1 MAREGCPVPEWDA
14 LIAGARHGQQRGK
27 VRVVGLMEWS
37 NTLANDGK
45 WDRRIDTDAPA
56 AGTVTTRADWHPL
69 TQIAFRFYVVYFGL
83 FCLLLTPILFAL
95 LGVLGRWIRRHGGP
109 WVMSLT
115 DPVWAMSLTDPVTGW
130 VGRTFFGVDAVLHE
144 DSGAGDQAAIW
155 VLVFCI
161 LVVAVVATAVWTAFD
176 RRTSYPRLL
185 AWFTLFL
192 RLCLGWQMLSF
203 GFAKLIPTQMPGP
216 TLAQLL
222 QPYGD
227 LSPASVLWLQVGSS
241 YPYEMALGAVE
252 VVAGLLLFVPRTAVL
267 GAALS
272 LASMAQVLLMNM
284 TFDIPE
290 KLLSLHLL
298 LLSLVLLA
306 PYLRRLVNVFVLQR
320 ACEPLTQPSLFTD
333 DRKNRIALWIQVAIG
348 IWVALGGGY
357 DRWVVWQDQYGAGSP
372 KSELYGIW
380 DVRDFTLD
388 GQPVPPLATDEN
400 RWQRLVFD
408 DPEAATYQRMNG
420 ELVPARADFLPNGQ
434 LELTT
439 MTDTTGGKTRRQP
452 PFATLS
458 TEQPTPD
465 RLLLRGK
472 LHDRPV
478 AITLERVDLNSF
490 ILRSRGFNWVQ
501 DYPYFR

>member
-1 MAREGCPVPEWDA
+1 MTG
-14 LIAGARHGQQRGK
+14 
-27 VRVVGLMEWS
+27 
-37 NTLANDGK
+37 TL
-45 WDRRIDTDAPA
+45 A
-56 AGTVTTRADWHPL
+56 AGTVTTRAGWHPL
-69 TQIAFRFYVVYFGL
+69 TRIAFRCCVIYFGL
-83 FCLLLTPILFAL
+83 FCLLLPFIPFPL
-95 LGVLGRWIRRHGGP
+95 LGVLGRWIRRYGSGP
-109 WVMSLT
+109 WIV
-115 DPVWAMSLTDPVTGW
+115 SLTDPVTGW
-130 VGRTFFGVDAVLHE
+130 VGRTFFGVDAVLHQ
-144 DSGAGDQAAIW
+144 DSGSGDQTAVW

-161 LVVAVVATAVWTAFD
+161 LVVAVVATAVWTAID
-176 RRTSYPRLL
+176 RRSSYPRLL
-185 AWFTLFL
+185 AWFTLLL
-192 RLCLGWQMLSF
+192 RLCLGGQMLSF

-267 GAALS
+267 GAAVS

-284 TFDIPE
+284 TFDIPV
-290 KLLSLHLL
+290 KLHALHLL
-298 LLSLVLLA
+298 LISLVLLA
-306 PYLRRLVNVFVLQR
+306 PYLRRLANVFVLQR

-333 DRKNRIALWIQVAIG
+333 DRKNRIALWITVAIG
-348 IWVALGGGY
+348 IWVAFGSGY
-357 DRWVVWQDQYGAGSP
+357 DRWVVWQDQYGPGSP

-380 DVRDFTLD
+380 EVRDFTLD
-388 GQPVPPLATDEN
+388 GQPVPPLTTDEN

-408 DPEAATYQRMNG
+408 DPEQATYQRMNG

-439 MTDTTGGKTRRQP
+439 MTDTTGEKAGHQP

-458 TEQPTPD
+458 PERPTPD

-478 AITLERVDLNSF
+478 AITLERMDPNSF
-490 ILRSRGFNWVQ
+490 TLRSRGFHWVQ